1 MSMDDHNDF
10 FLEEQTDSPAAAPE
24 PAPVSRRGEPDAPRP
39 RRRVRKFM
47 IWTVTVALV
56 VVAAVFYVRYLN
68 PYAVEARATGYVT
81 SLEKQGIVF
90 KTFEGSI
97 ATESYTGD
105 TARVHTRD
113 LDFTVRTDSLA
124 YLIQNLS
131 TPPARRVTLVYERYY
146 GTLPWRGSSKN
157 VVTAVIPD

>member
-1 MSMDDHNDF
+1 
-10 FLEEQTDSPAAAPE
+10 
-24 PAPVSRRGEPDAPRP
+24 
-39 RRRVRKFM
+39 M

-56 VVAAVFYVRYLN
+56 VVAAFFYVRYLN

-97 ATESYTGD
+97 ATESYAGD

>member
-1 MSMDDHNDF
+1 MDDHNDF

-24 PAPVSRRGEPDAPRP
+24 PAPVSRRDEPDAPRP

-56 VVAAVFYVRYLN
+56 VVAAFFYVRYLN
-68 PYAVEARATGYVT
+68 PYAV
-81 SLEKQGIVF
+81 GIVF

-97 ATESYTGD
+97 ATESYAGD